1 VNTESRILRAEVFCK
16 ETDMPAEIYETILD
30 TVGNTPLVRLSRLAG
45 QTRTPVVAKV
55 EFVNPGGSVKDRIGL
70 AMIEAAERAGDLKP
84 GGTIVEPTSGNT
96 GTGLAMAAALKG
108 YRLVCVMPDK
118 MSSEKIALLRAY
130 GAEVVVCPTAV
141 PRESPQSYY
150 SVAERLAREI
160 PGGYQPNQYFNAA
173 NPAAHEAT
181 TGPEIWRQTDGRIT
195 HFVTGMGTGGTI
207 SGVGRALKRQN
218 PKVQI
223 VGADPKGSIY
233 SAGDQF
239 TPKIYKVEGIGEDF
253 LPSTMD
259 LSLVDRV
266 EIVDDKES
274 FLMARR
280 LTREE
285 GILVGGSG
293 GAATVA
299 AMRVAEELD
308 DPDGLIV
315 VLLPDTG
322 RNYLSK
328 IYNEEWMRE
337 NGFLEQFPTHS
348 VGEVIGQRPSA
359 GTLPD
364 FVGVQ
369 ARDTVRVAIDTMQ
382 HYGISQLP
390 VVEQDDR
397 QLTLA
402 TRMVGSI
409 QERTLLDRV
418 YRDPSLVESSVGAA
432 MDPPFPTIPRTA
444 DMDDAFDL
452 LLGGA
457 TALVVVDLDQPV
469 GMITKLDLLEFVAQH
484 NVRRHNHR

>member
-1 VNTESRILRAEVFCK
+1 
-16 ETDMPAEIYETILD
+16 MPAEILETILD
-30 TVGNTPLVRLSRLAG
+30 AVGNTPLVRLSRLASD
-45 QTRTPVVAKV
+45 TRTQLVAKV
-55 EFVNPGGSVKDRIGL
+55 ESLNPGGSVKDRIGL
-70 AMIEAAERAGDLKP
+70 AMIEAAEAAGQLRP
-84 GGTIVEPTSGNT
+84 GATIVEPTSGNT

-130 GAEVVVCPTAV
+130 GADVVVCPTAV

-150 SVAERLAREI
+150 SVADRLAREI
-160 PGGYQPNQYFNAA
+160 PNAFQPNQYFNPA

-181 TGPEIWRQTDGRIT
+181 TGPEIWRQTDGHIT
-195 HFVTGMGTGGTI
+195 HFVAGMGTGGTI
-207 SGVGRALKRQN
+207 TGVARVLKRNN
-218 PKVQI
+218 PAVQI
-223 VGADPKGSIY
+223 VGADPVGSIY
-233 SAGDQF
+233 SAGAKF

-253 LPSTMD
+253 MPSTMD
-259 LSLVDRV
+259 MRLVDRV

-285 GILVGGSG
+285 GILIGGSG
-293 GAATVA
+293 GSALVA
-299 AMRVAEELD
+299 AMRVAEEVN
-308 DPDGLIV
+308 DPQALVV

-328 IYNEEWMRE
+328 IYNEEWMRS
-337 NGFLEQFPTHS
+337 NGFLEQFPTHL
-348 VGEVIGQRPSA
+348 VGEMVGQRVS
-359 GTLPD
+359 GNGLPP

-369 ARDTVRVAIDTMQ
+369 ARDTVRAAIDAMQ

-390 VVEQDDR
+390 VVENDGGGTD
-397 QLTLA
+397 

-418 YRDPSLVESSVGAA
+418 YRDPSLIESSVGAA
-432 MDPPFPTIPRTA
+432 MDPPFPTIRRTA
-444 DMDDAFDL
+444 DMDEAFDL

-457 TALVVVDLDQPV
+457 PALVVTDHEQPV

-484 NVRRHNHR
+484 NRRRHPHR